1 MIVKANITEATRSLI
16 GSKQRTLLALI
27 GIFVGIGSVIA
38 MVSIGTIVQE
48 EALRQFKEMGTDIL
62 SINKGYGS
70 RGPGS
75 MQRESGKITLEIAED
90 IPRYCPEVVA
100 VAPYTSTYG
109 TFKYE
114 GKKWQGPAMG
124 VTASFIDLNKLH
136 LTKGRFISDL
146 DEQTYFCVIG
156 SKVEEQLRTF
166 GITDMVGTQL
176 FFQNKLF
183 TIIGIIE
190 DTPAGGMRPYE
201 INEGIMIP
209 IPLVRRFDQGGEI
222 QNIIARI
229 RPEGNHIVASQ
240 EISGY
245 FRKAIKGMEIRIRS
259 AEEIINQ
266 MQKQMR
272 LFTLLLGAIGSIS
285 LIVGGVGVM
294 NVMLVSVAERRK
306 EIGIRRAL
314 GAQRGDIQ
322 IQFIIESILL
332 CMVGGLLGIGLGIGA
347 SYGISVFSK
356 WHFAVSYDAILLG
369 VVVSAAVGIFFGFYP
384 ARQASRLNPIEA
396 LRSE

>member
-1 MIVKANITEATRSLI
+1 MIFKANIKEATRSLI
-16 GSKQRTLLALI
+16 GAKQRTLLALI

-62 SINKGYGS
+62 TINKGYGG
-70 RGPGS
+70 RGPDG
-75 MQRESGKITLEIAED
+75 MQRKSGTITLEIAED
-90 IPRYCPEVVA
+90 IPRYCPEILA

-114 GKKWQGPAMG
+114 GQKWEGPTMG
-124 VTASFIDLNKLH
+124 VTGSFIDLNKLH
-136 LTKGRFISDL
+136 LKKGRFISDL
-146 DEQTYFCVIG
+146 DDQTYFCVIG
-156 SKVEEQLRTF
+156 SKVEEKLRTL
-166 GITDMVGTQL
+166 GVTTMVGAQM

-209 IPLVRRFDQGGEI
+209 IALVRRFEQGGEI

-229 RPEGNHIVASQ
+229 QPEGNHITASQ
-240 EISGY
+240 QVTAY
-245 FRKAIKGMEIRIRS
+245 FKKAIKDMTVSIRS

-294 NVMLVSVAERRK
+294 NVMLVSVAERKK

-347 SYGISVFSK
+347 SYGISIFSK
-356 WHFAVSYDAILLG
+356 WHFAISYDAILLG
-369 VVVSAAVGIFFGFYP
+369 VVVSAVVGIFFGFYP

>member
-1 MIVKANITEATRSLI
+1 MILKANISEATRSLI
-16 GSKQRTLLALI
+16 GAKQRTLLALI

-38 MVSIGTIVQE
+38 MISIGTIVQE

-62 SINKGYGS
+62 SINKGYGGQGDS
-70 RGPGS
+70 
-75 MQRESGKITLEIAED
+75 QRKSGTITLEIAEK
-90 IPRYCPEVVA
+90 IPIYCPEIIA

-124 VTASFIDLNKLH
+124 VTGTFIDLNKLRMK
-136 LTKGRFISDL
+136 KGRFISDL

-156 SKVEEQLRTF
+156 NKVEEKLRSF
-166 GITDMVGTQL
+166 GITTMIGTEM

-183 TIIGIIE
+183 TIIGVIE
-190 DTPAGGMRPYE
+190 NTPVGGMRPYE

-209 IPLVRRFDQGGEI
+209 ITLVRRFEQGGEI
-222 QNIIARI
+222 QNIIARMS
-229 RPEGNHIVASQ
+229 PEGGHVTASRQ
-240 EISGY
+240 ITDY
-245 FRKAIKGMEIRIRS
+245 FQKAVKGLAVRVRS

-266 MQKQMR
+266 MQKQMQ

-347 SYGISVFSK
+347 SYGISIFSK

-369 VVVSAAVGIFFGFYP
+369 VVVSAVVGIFFGFYP
-384 ARQASRLNPIEA
+384 ARQAARLNPIEA

>member
-1 MIVKANITEATRSLI
+1 MILRANIKEATRSLI
-16 GSKQRTLLALI
+16 GAKQRTLLALI

-62 SINKGYGS
+62 SISKGFG
-70 RGPGS
+70 GPGPNGP
-75 MQRESGKITLEIAED
+75 QRKSEAITLEVAEN
-90 IPRYCPEVVA
+90 IPRYCPEIVA

-114 GKKWQGPAMG
+114 GKKWEGPAMG
-124 VTASFIDLNKLH
+124 VTSAFIDLNKLH
-136 LTKGRFISDL
+136 LKNGRFISEL

-156 SKVEEQLRTF
+156 SKVEEKLRSF
-166 GITDMVGTQL
+166 GITNMIGVQI
-176 FFQNKLF
+176 FFQNRLF

-190 DTPAGGMRPYE
+190 DTPVGGMRPYE

-209 IPLVRRFDQGGEI
+209 IPLVRRFEQGGEI

-229 RPEGNHIVASQ
+229 RPDGNHIVASRQ
-240 EISGY
+240 VTDY
-245 FRKAIKGMEIRIRS
+245 FQKAVKGLTVRIRS

-266 MQKQMR
+266 MQKQMQ

-294 NVMLVSVAERRK
+294 NVMLVSVTERKK

-322 IQFIIESILL
+322 IQFIIESIML

-347 SYGISVFSK
+347 SYGISLFSK

-369 VVVSAAVGIFFGFYP
+369 VVVSATVGIFFGFYP

>member
-1 MIVKANITEATRSLI
+1 MILKANISEATRSLI
-16 GSKQRTLLALI
+16 GAKQRTLLALI

-38 MVSIGTIVQE
+38 MVSVGTIVQE

-70 RGPGS
+70 GGTGGA
-75 MQRESGKITLEIAED
+75 QRKSGTITLDAAEN
-90 IPRYCPEVVA
+90 IPKYCPEIVA

-124 VTASFIDLNKLH
+124 VTGTFIDLNKLR
-136 LTKGRFISDL
+136 LKKGRFVSDL

-156 SKVEEQLRTF
+156 KKVEEELRSF
-166 GITDMVGTQL
+166 GITTMIGTEI

-190 DTPAGGMRPYE
+190 DTPVGGMRPYE

-209 IPLVRRFDQGGEI
+209 IPLVRRFEQGGEI

-229 RPEGNHIVASQ
+229 APEGNHIVASRQ
-240 EISGY
+240 VTEY
-245 FRKAIKGMEIRIRS
+245 FQKTVKGMEVRVRS

-294 NVMLVSVAERRK
+294 NVMLVSVAERKK

-347 SYGISVFSK
+347 SYAISVFSK

-369 VVVSAAVGIFFGFYP
+369 VVVSAVVGIFFGFYP